1 MPDTGSP
8 AVHHIVSGTYDFN
21 TGSLSSST
29 DQNSKTS
36 NYTYEPLGRIS
47 TASFPDSGQT
57 NFIYTDTPLSAHVE
71 RTQKITSSLTKDS
84 FVYFDGL
91 ARQKQ
96 TQLVSDPGGT
106 TYVDT
111 TYDALGRVKTVS
123 NPHRSASSAT
133 DGITT
138 YVYDILNRI
147 CVVVPPDGTAVSGN
161 NCPATQPSNDAFT
174 GYSGNTATVTD
185 QAGKSR
191 QSISDGLGRLTQV
204 FEDPAGLNYETDYT
218 YDALGNL
225 LTVNQKGGTTDTTK
239 WRTRTFTYNSLAQ
252 LLTASNPESGT
263 ITYAYD
269 NAGNLQTKT
278 APKPNQ
284 TGSLTV
290 VSTYSYDA
298 VNRLIQKSFND
309 GSTPTVKYGYDA
321 VALTGCTTAPPT
333 LTITN
338 GIGLRTA
345 MCDAAGA
352 EAWSYDTLGRTLTEK
367 RITNAVTKSA
377 GYTYN
382 LDGSVAALTNPSG
395 RTITYIL
402 QFSGTNTAGRMLSA
416 VDTANSINYA
426 TAASYGPTG
435 ALSSLTNGASLIQ
448 TNYYN
453 SRLQP
458 CRISIKSSGTA
469 PTQCTDAA
477 NVGGVLDFTYN
488 FNLGSSDNGNVIGIT
503 NNRSGASG
511 RSQLFTYDALNRI
524 FTAKTTSTSGTSCWD
539 EQFGYDPWANLLTI
553 GRISGYTC
561 SNEELL
567 NLTATPKNQI
577 SGYTYDAA
585 GNLIND
591 GLGHSYTFNAENQ
604 LTCAASTAY
613 LYDGDGK
620 RVEKATGC
628 ATPAA
633 SKLYWYGI
641 GSDPLTETDSV
652 GTPSAEYVFFLG
664 RRNARIDLP
673 SAVVHYYFSDH
684 LGSANVVTSSAGAI
698 QDESDYYP
706 FGGERAITNSDP
718 NNFKFTGKER
728 DSESGLDNFGAR
740 FNSSNLGRF
749 MSPDPDN
756 IGSRLGAP
764 QSWNAYSYTLDNPL
778 KYIDPSGL
786 DCIYF
791 NDDDNHKG
799 WIKAGD
805 CESETDNGYYVD
817 GTINGAVYDRQ
828 TDLTNAGISFDQDN
842 NWATYTF
849 KPYDAS
855 FANNVGGQCI
865 GDCPNQAIL
874 VSAPLLP
881 RIPAPWEEGQ
891 KFNSKYSYIFG
902 PALVI
907 SAYTGLDPSFCG
919 PSAETGAPED
929 SDHPKKQTQA
939 DEDLN
944 NGKLVKDS
952 RPKRPGPA
960 PKYNPDGTQSSE
972 TTSALGEAVSLANN
986 GARCLANNRSQ
997 PH

>member
-84 FVYFDGL
+84 FVYLDGL

-96 TQLVSDPGGT
+96 AQLVSDPGGT
-106 TYVDT
+106 TYIDT

-123 NPHRSASSAT
+123 NPHRSASSPT

-161 NCPATQPSNDAFT
+161 NCPATQPSNDVFT
-174 GYSGNTATVTD
+174 VYSGNTTTVTD

-204 FEDPAGLNYETDYT
+204 FEDPAVLNYETDYT

-239 WRTRTFTYNSLAQ
+239 WRTRTFTYSSLSQ

-263 ITYAYD
+263 ITYVYD

-345 MCDAAGA
+345 MCDSAGA
-352 EAWSYDTLGRTLTEK
+352 EAWSYDPLGRTLTEK

-382 LDGSVAALTNPSG
+382 LDGSVAALSNPSG
-395 RTITYIL
+395 RVITYAYNAAARPVSVI
-402 QFSGTNTAGRMLSA
+402 
-416 VDTANSINYA
+416 DTANSINYA
-426 TAASYGPTG
+426 TSASYAPAG
-435 ALSSLTNGASLIQ
+435 ALSTLTNGASLIE
-448 TNYYN
+448 TFYYN

-458 CRISIKSSGTA
+458 CRISVKSTGTA
-469 PTQCTDAA
+469 PTQCNDAT
-477 NVGGVLDFTYN
+477 NIGGVLDFTYN
-488 FNLGSSDNGNVIGIT
+488 FNLSSSDNGNVMGIT

-511 RSQLFTYDALNRI
+511 RSQLFAYDALNRI
-524 FTAKTTSTSGTSCWD
+524 YTAKTTSTSGTTCWD
-539 EQFGYDPWANLLTI
+539 EQFGYDAWANLLTI

-591 GLGHSYTFNAENQ
+591 GLGHVYTFNAENQ

-628 ATPAA
+628 TTPAA

-641 GSDPLTETDSV
+641 GSDPLTESNSA
-652 GTPSAEYVFFLG
+652 GTSSAEYIFFGG
-664 RRNARIDLP
+664 RRTARIDLP
-673 SAVVHYYFSDH
+673 SAVVHYHFSDH
-684 LGSANVVTSSAGAI
+684 LGSANVVTSSAGVI

-740 FNSSNLGRF
+740 YISSSLGRF
-749 MSPDPDN
+749 MSPD
-756 IGSRLGAP
+756 RLFFQAKMLVDP
-764 QSWNAYSYTLDNPL
+764 QHFNLYTYVRNNPL
-778 KYIDPSGL
+778 VYVDPSGEAIRL
-786 DCIYF
+786 S
-791 NDDDNHKG
+791 
-799 WIKAGD
+799 GD
-805 CESETDNGYYVD
+805 AAQQQKELNAICS
-817 GTINGAVYDRQ
+817 A
-828 TDLTNAGISFDQDN
+828 AGISTDNCSYYVYPNKADDGNYYVGIYTNGADGKGTSFQDLN
-842 NWATYTF
+842 GVGKDIGSVVND
-849 KPYDAS
+849 KRIVELNIV
-855 FANNVGGQCI
+855 ANGTVRTDLNGNPHIVGPTTANRTPGI
-865 GDCPNQAIL
+865 TGRVDGKL
-874 VSAPLLP
+874 T
-881 RIPAPWEEGQ
+881 
-891 KFNSKYSYIFG
+891 
-902 PALVI
+902 I
-907 SAYTGLDPSFCG
+907 SLLDPSVPPG
-919 PSAETGAPED
+919 TIPNKLM
-929 SDHPKKQTQA
+929 SDF
-939 DEDLN
+939 
-944 NGKLVKDS
+944 
-952 RPKRPGPA
+952 RPGVLNPGIILNHELGHLWA
-960 PKYNPDGTQSSE
+960 LWTDNFDGAGVAVNFENKVRTLKNPDAPIRME
-972 TTSALGEAVSLANN
+972 HD
-986 GARCLANNRSQ
+986 
-997 PH
+997 PPPFIP